1 MYHARIALRRGKP
14 FRRKHSLTELNIIW
28 ERKVLE
34 VLMYNVGIGKEEC
47 SEEKRERKIEC
58 TTTHG
63 YSRKVREATF
73 IVVSHVHPAVKHDV
87 LPSHRYKHAASADIW
102 EGKGEEERRKYGG
115 KKRLAQLYVSVR
127 LQLPKRRFIH

>member
-1 MYHARIALRRGKP
+1 
-14 FRRKHSLTELNIIW
+14 
-28 ERKVLE
+28 
-34 VLMYNVGIGKEEC
+34 MYNVGIGKEEC

-102 EGKGEEERRKYGG
+102 EGKGKRKGGNMEE
-115 KKRLAQLYVSVR
+115 KKKVSPALRQCSITVT
-127 LQLPKRRFIH
+127 